1 MVPNV
6 GFELT
11 TYRLQGGCS
20 TTELIGHGS
29 FTWART
35 TDLVINSHLLCRLSY
50 ERMLEVRVRFELTT
64 FRICNPVHLTT
75 LPSHYNLGRSMGI
88 EPILTESQSVVLTVT
103 LTTAYLAEYVGI
115 EPTHPLLN
123 DSLANCCLN
132 RSASI
137 PCLAVLWGNDP
148 HLQQ

>member
-1 MVPNV
+1 MAGDDGLEPPH
-6 GFELT
+6 GGIKIHSLT
-11 TYRLQGGCS
+11 NL
-20 TTELIGHGS
+20 
-29 FTWART
+29 A
-35 TDLVINSHLLCRLSY
+35 
-50 ERMLEVRVRFELTT
+50 
-64 FRICNPVHLTT
+64 NPL
-75 LPSHYNLGRSMGI
+75 LGRSMGI